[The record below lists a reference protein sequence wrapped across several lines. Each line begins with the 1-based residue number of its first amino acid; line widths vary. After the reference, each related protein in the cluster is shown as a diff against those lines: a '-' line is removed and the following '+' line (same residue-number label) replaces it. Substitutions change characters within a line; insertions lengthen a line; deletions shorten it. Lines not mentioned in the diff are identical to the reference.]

1 MAFLVRLAAAA
12 TGTRVAAAAGRYGIV
27 GTAAGLLVT
36 SAILRWPGKALL
48 LGTAYGARK
57 LWLKQNEPVGLLEDQ
72 SQKPV
77 VSEETRVSQAA
88 I

>member
-1 MAFLVRLAAAA
+1 MAFLVRLAAAT

-48 LGTAYGARK
+48 LGGAYAARK
-57 LWLKQNEPVGLLEDQ
+57 LWLKQNEPVALLEDK
-72 SQKPV
+72 SNVRTEPV
-77 VSEETRVSQAA
+77 ELRVPQAA